1 MEGNQNDREEP
12 RPPERAD
19 LDAIC
24 RKLNELGAKYII
36 VGGLAILETGYA
48 RSTEDLDF
56 LVETSDL
63 NGSRV
68 LEALM
73 ILPDQAAAEVEP
85 GEIPEYTVVRICDE
99 VTVDIMA
106 KACGITYEQA
116 KDEINWRTIDGVEIP
131 FASPRLL
138 WWTKDTV
145 REKDHLDRLHLA
157 KVLRAQGSPVPP
169 PPLSE

>member
-1 MEGNQNDREEP
+1 MEDHQNDPAEP
-12 RPPERAD
+12 RPPERSD
-19 LDAIC
+19 LVAIC
-24 RKLNELGAKYII
+24 RKLNELGALYII

-56 LVETSDL
+56 LVETSEA
-63 NGSRV
+63 NGTRV

-73 ILPDQAAAEVEP
+73 ILEDRVAAEISP
-85 GEIPEYTVVRICDE
+85 QEIPEFTVVRICDE
-99 VTVDIMA
+99 ITVDLMA
-106 KACGITYEQA
+106 KACGITYEEA
-116 KDEINWRTIDGVEIP
+116 KDEIIWREIDGVKIP

-157 KVLRAQGSPVPP
+157 KVLRAEGSPVPP
-169 PPLSE
+169 PPL